1 MQKINNIVQSEQLKH
16 NGRIPESNRSIRSLY
31 IFNTAGH
38 FCLKV
43 LPIMFVG
50 LMLTGCITKNYNFN
64 PLTTVMNQL
73 IKTQYTINKEK
84 NDG

>member
-1 MQKINNIVQSEQLKH
+1 
-16 NGRIPESNRSIRSLY
+16 
-31 IFNTAGH
+31 
-38 FCLKV
+38 
-43 LPIMFVG
+43 MFVG